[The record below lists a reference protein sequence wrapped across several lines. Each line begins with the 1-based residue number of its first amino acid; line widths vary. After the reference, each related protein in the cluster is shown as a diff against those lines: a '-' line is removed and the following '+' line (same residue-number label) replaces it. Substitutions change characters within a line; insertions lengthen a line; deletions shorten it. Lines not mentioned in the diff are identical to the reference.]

1 MKTTALQLLLH
12 QCEKLDIA
20 WLDDFGERL
29 PRQFAGWP
37 VTYAGHLNTVGTI
50 GQLREGAGVFNFNLV
65 GVVSRRPQSHRNV
78 IRDLIA
84 RDGNYTG
91 VANRALCKNRDV
103 AGSAAD
109 IDETYSKLFLVFGEH
124 RIRRGKLLQ
133 NDFIHCQITALDALL
148 YVLNGVNRA
157 CNQMNLR
164 FESDAG
170 HAERLFHAFL
180 CIDEVFLG
188 ENV

>member
-65 GVVSRRPQSHRNV
+65 GVVGRRPQSHRDIV
-78 IRDLIA
+78 RDLIA
-84 RDGNYTG
+84 CNGDNTSM
-91 VANRALCKNRDV
+91 ANRALCKDSDV
-103 AGSAAD
+103 ACSAAD
-109 IDETYSKLFLVFGEH
+109 IDETHTKLFLIFSEH
-124 RIRRGKLLQ
+124 RIRGGKLLQ

-157 CNQMNLR
+157 CHQMNLG

-188 ENV
+188 EDV